1 MDKTNKTAM
10 DHLPTFAEI
19 PRDCILR
26 KRMQYA
32 TVNEKKIKRGK
43 KSWREPDLFD
53 KCSQCWLALTTFF
66 SGHLSLPTS
75 KMVIN

>member
-26 KRMQYA
+26 KQYA
-32 TVNEKKIKRGK
+32 TVNEKKKKKKKGK
-43 KSWREPDLFD
+43 KSWREPE
-53 KCSQCWLALTTFF
+53 
-66 SGHLSLPTS
+66 
-75 KMVIN
+75 VIRFIR